1 MKREM
6 SNAPIY
12 VLHFTDK
19 NFRHDVETFGSISAL
34 VNYLLKLDVTNLK
47 HKPLRILIVS
57 SMNQHEE
64 FELKYND
71 LPSRC
76 FFVSKHEMKI
86 ETRIHS

>member
-1 MKREM
+1 MKKQL

-19 NFRHDVETFGSISAL
+19 RFRHDVETFGSISAL
-34 VNYLLKLDVTNLK
+34 VNYLLKLDVTSLGSN
-47 HKPLRILIVS
+47 HLRKVVVS
-57 SMNQHEE
+57 SMNNYEE
-64 FELKYND
+64 FELHFED
-71 LPSRC
+71 LPPRQ